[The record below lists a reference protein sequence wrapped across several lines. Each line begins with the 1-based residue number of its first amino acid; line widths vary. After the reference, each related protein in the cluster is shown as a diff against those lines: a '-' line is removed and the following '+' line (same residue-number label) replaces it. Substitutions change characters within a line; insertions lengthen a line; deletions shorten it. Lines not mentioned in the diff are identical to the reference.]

1 MQTQPLRAEAAPTG
15 LGRALAL
22 LSSEP
27 HRLMFFFGA
36 LQGVVA
42 FGWWAADIVARYG
55 ASDVLYA
62 WTVPAMWAHAWLLLY
77 GLFPFFMFGF
87 LMTAGPNW
95 LGAPRPPRAAFIPA
109 AVAMAAGV
117 VLFYG
122 GLFIARELAG
132 AGILIHFAGWLWGIA
147 VLVRMLVR
155 YWNPNARYALVL
167 FVFFTIGCV
176 GSAIFGLSVATGSY
190 TFAGYA
196 LLGAVWFFL
205 LPIFAGVSTRMV
217 PFFSRGILGPSVDYR
232 PLWARP
238 ALMAGVIAHGAI
250 ELSGAGQ
257 WLWVIDAPL
266 ALIVAYL
273 AGRWGL
279 TRSFRVRLLAVLHIS
294 LAVLASAFALYA
306 LLSAAVATHALT
318 QVGLAPLHLLT
329 IGYFAAMTVGMVSRV
344 SLGHSGRPLEAD
356 TWTWC
361 CYLGLLV
368 AALLRALAE
377 FSSGADYGRVLMVLA
392 ALTAFA
398 SFAAWAWRYVPMYVT
413 PRVDAR

>member
-1 MQTQPLRAEAAPTG
+1 MQTQPFGAEAPPREV
-15 LGRALAL
+15 GRTVEL

-36 LQGVVA
+36 LQGAMA

-62 WTVPAMWAHAWLLLY
+62 WTVPAMWAHGWLLLY
-77 GLFPFFMFGF
+77 GFFPFFMFGF

-95 LGAPRPPRAAFIPA
+95 LGAPKPPRAAFVPA
-109 AVAMAAGV
+109 AVAMAAGI
-117 VLFYG
+117 VLFYC
-122 GLFIARELAG
+122 GLFLKSELAA
-132 AGILIHFAGWLWGIA
+132 AGILVHFAGWLWGFGA
-147 VLVRMLVR
+147 LVRMLVR

-167 FVFFTIGCV
+167 FVFFSIGCA

-190 TFAGYA
+190 AFAAYA
-196 LLGAVWFFL
+196 LHGAVWFFL

-217 PFFSRGILGPSVDYR
+217 PFFSSRILGPSVDYK
-232 PLWARP
+232 PWWARP

-250 ELSGAGQ
+250 ELAGAGQ
-257 WLWVIDAPL
+257 WVWVVDAPL

-273 AGRWGL
+273 AGKWGL
-279 TRSFRVRLLAVLHIS
+279 TRSFCVRLLAVLHIS
-294 LAVLASAFALYA
+294 LAVLACAFTLYA
-306 LLSAAVATHALT
+306 LLSAAVATHAVSR
-318 QVGLAPLHLLT
+318 VGLAPLHLLT

-361 CYLGLLV
+361 CYLGLLM
-368 AALLRALAE
+368 AALLRAIAE
-377 FSSGADYGRVLMVLA
+377 FSVGTEPGRVLMVLA
-392 ALTAFA
+392 ALTAFG
-398 SFAAWAWRYVPMYVT
+398 SFAGWAWRYVPMYVT

>member
-1 MQTQPLRAEAAPTG
+1 MQTQPLRAEAAPRG
-15 LGRALAL
+15 VGQGFAR

-55 ASDVLYA
+55 AGDVIYA
-62 WTVPAMWAHAWLLLY
+62 WTVPPMWAHAWLLLY
-77 GLFPFFMFGF
+77 GFFPFFMFGF

-95 LGAPRPPRAAFIPA
+95 LGAPKPARAAFIPA
-109 AVAMAAGV
+109 AVAMATGL
-117 VLFYG
+117 VLFYI
-122 GLFIARELAG
+122 GLLFDSKLAA
-132 AGILIHFAGWLWGIA
+132 AGILVHCVGWLWGIG
-147 VLVRMLVR
+147 VLVRMLLR

-167 FVFFTIGCV
+167 FVFFTIGCI
-176 GSAIFGLSVATGSY
+176 GSAIFGLSVASGNY
-190 TFAGYA
+190 TFAAYA
-196 LLGAVWFFL
+196 LHGAIWFFL
-205 LPIFAGVSTRMV
+205 LPVFAGVSTRMV

-232 PLWARP
+232 PWWARP

-250 ELSGAGQ
+250 ELAGAEQ
-257 WLWVIDAPL
+257 WLWVVDAPL

-273 AGRWGL
+273 AGKWGL

-294 LAVLASAFALYA
+294 LAVLASALALYA
-306 LLSAAVATHALT
+306 LLSVAVATRAATH
-318 QVGLAPLHLLT
+318 VGLAPLHLLT

-361 CYLGLLV
+361 CYIGLLA
-368 AALLRALAE
+368 AALLRAIAE
-377 FSSGADYGRVLMVLA
+377 FSAGTAAGPVIMVLA
-392 ALTAFA
+392 ALTAFG